1 MSEAKEVILVTGG
14 CRSGKSR
21 HAQQW
26 AERRSLRRMFLAT
39 ARVTDEEMA
48 ERIRRHQEVRGE
60 GWTTVEEPLLV
71 PEAVL
76 EHGRGAPVILID
88 CITLWV
94 SNLLMEGLSDKEILR
109 RVNDLIQILA
119 RRECSLAMVTNEVGW
134 GVVPENHLG
143 RRFRD
148 LAGFINQHLAASAD
162 RVVLMAAGLP
172 LVLKKRGG

>member
-1 MSEAKEVILVTGG
+1 MIGAKEVILVTGG

-26 AERRSLRRMFLAT
+26 AESRAAKRMFLAT

-109 RVNDLIQILA
+109 RVSDLIQILA
-119 RRECSLAMVTNEVGW
+119 RRECSVAMVTNEVGW
-134 GVVPENHLG
+134 GVVPENPLG

-172 LVLKKRGG
+172 LMLKTRGG